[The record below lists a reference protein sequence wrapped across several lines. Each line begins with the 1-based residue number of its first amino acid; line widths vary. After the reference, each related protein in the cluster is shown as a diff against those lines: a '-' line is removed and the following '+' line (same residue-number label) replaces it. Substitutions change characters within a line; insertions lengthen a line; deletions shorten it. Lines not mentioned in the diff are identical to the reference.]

1 MAKNQTDP
9 KENEYESLTLVY
21 YKEAN
26 AMVPLVIVGIGTAPI
41 MQGSWN
47 DDDNKMLEVVV
58 EPCTIVDKEP
68 TMNVE
73 GSP

>member
-1 MAKNQTDP
+1 
-9 KENEYESLTLVY
+9 
-21 YKEAN
+21 
-26 AMVPLVIVGIGTAPI
+26 MVPLVIVGIGTAPI